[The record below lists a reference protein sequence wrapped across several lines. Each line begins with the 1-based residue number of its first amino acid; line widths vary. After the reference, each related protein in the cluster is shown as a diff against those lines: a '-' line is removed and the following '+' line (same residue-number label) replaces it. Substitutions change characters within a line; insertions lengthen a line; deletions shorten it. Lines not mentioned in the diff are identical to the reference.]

1 MSIKTKA
8 TGAGVLLAVVAGGL
22 LVWWAHDKFGGVGQ
36 FLARWRSIFGDQVFY
51 LVGRGEPIAAAKV
64 LAGQVVSDVRAA
76 AGKLD
81 KEPWKF
87 TGEV

>member
-1 MSIKTKA
+1 MSLQTKA
-8 TGAGVLLAVVAGGL
+8 TGAGLVTAVAVGAFLA
-22 LVWWAHDKFGGVGQ
+22 WYAHKHLGGVGA

-51 LVGRGEPIAAAKV
+51 LVGRGEPIAAAQV
-64 LAGQVVSDVRAA
+64 LAGQVASDVRAA